1 MKKIISILLVICMM
15 ACLLTGCKEEETV
28 YTVAKKDFYYSED
41 NGSTYGNRR
50 IKFEVGQEIY
60 MQLQIEVD
68 TNKED
73 VEELKV
79 NLKIPNI
86 DAVDSYYYSG
96 QKITPVKDEIN
107 NVTVYTFTIATN
119 DTSLYFFK
127 FVPTSESTVQMELD
141 FEEPVPDRYDTI
153 NTIEFVATVEEDA
166 GGEE

>member
-1 MKKIISILLVICMM
+1 MKRTIAMILVV
-15 ACLLTGCKEEETV
+15 CLLMGMMVSMSGCKKEEVE
-28 YTVAKKDFYYSED
+28 YTVSKKDFYYSED

-68 TNKED
+68 TNVEE

-79 NLKIPNI
+79 SLKIPNI
-86 DAVDSYYYSG
+86 DSVDAYYYSG
-96 QKITPVKDEIN
+96 QKITPVKDDIN

-127 FVPTSESTVQMELD
+127 FVPTSASTVQMELD
-141 FEEPVPDRYDTI
+141 FEDPVPERYDTI
-153 NTIEFVATVEEDA
+153 NTIEFVVPEEN
-166 GGEE
+166 EE

>member
-1 MKKIISILLVICMM
+1 MKRTIALLVSICLILSM
-15 ACLLTGCKEEETV
+15 TGCRKKETE

-86 DAVDSYYYSG
+86 DAVDAYYYSG

-153 NTIEFVATVEEDA
+153 NTIEFVTGEDETN
-166 GGEE
+166 GKE